1 MYQAGLEKLMKRY
14 AIFFPQFHQVKI
26 NDIAWGQGFT
36 DWSLVAAANAF
47 NHWSRR
53 APASG
58 FYDLSKVA
66 DVADRFETAIAAGLD
81 GFGIYHYRFDDGPEL
96 GAVERYLRQASPPKG
111 FNYFFIWA
119 NEDWSRRWVNNDTKI
134 LKSVPREPS
143 REQVAD
149 HVRYLKP
156 YMESESY
163 TRIATKPIFVVY
175 RPDWFK
181 NAAATVGLYREE
193 FESAGLDVS
202 IGFFVKNVADVEYS
216 RLFDFCYL
224 FEPRL
229 FFNFQG
235 LRKKTFLVNTYKTL
249 LSFMPSERGEWLSE
263 YINRFSRRDSNKF
276 SFEDFLLYFGS
287 TDRQQVFE
295 SLMCPVQNVLT
306 AGWNNAPRY
315 RQHFTQVDVPRP
327 DQFSVMLKMSLGDH
341 RCSEDIPLLCNAWNE
356 WSEGAAIE
364 PCAYLGDALL
374 RSYLRVYKLERED
387 ESIE

>member
-1 MYQAGLEKLMKRY
+1 MKRY
-14 AIFFPQFHQVKI
+14 AIFFPQFHQVRV
-26 NDIAWGQGFT
+26 NDGAWGHGFT
-36 DWSLVAAANAF
+36 DWSLVATANAF
-47 NHWSRR
+47 DDWNRR

-58 FYDLSKVA
+58 FYDLSKTA
-66 DVADRFETAIAAGLD
+66 DVTDRFEIAAAAGLD

-96 GAVERYLRQASPPKG
+96 DAVEKYLNAASLPKG

-119 NEDWSRRWVNNDTKI
+119 NEDWSRRWVNNDTKV

-143 REQVAD
+143 QKQVAD
-149 HVRYLKP
+149 HVNYLKP

-193 FESAGLDVS
+193 FRRTGLDVS
-202 IGFFVKNVADVEYS
+202 IGFFAKNVLDVEYS

-235 LRKKTFLVNTYKTL
+235 LRRKTFLVNMYKAL
-249 LSFMPSERGEWLSE
+249 LRVIPSERGEWLSE
-263 YINRFSRRDSNKF
+263 YINRFSRKNSNKF

-287 TDRQQVFE
+287 TDRRQVLE
-295 SLMCPVQNVLT
+295 SLNCPVQNVLT

-327 DQFSVMLKMSLGDH
+327 EQFSVMLKVSLSDR
-341 RCSEDIPLLCNAWNE
+341 RCSENIPLLCNAWNE

-374 RSYLRVYKLERED
+374 KSYLRVDKLERED